1 MHATSESLK
10 CDTDSFDS
18 LAREVPLVN
27 SYLNQLLALAPWP
40 AAMWDFWRGQSSRY
54 STFLAGGAPFDA

>member
-40 AAMWDFWRGQSSRY
+40 AAFWRGQSSRY